1 MTAMQIIFLLVAVV
15 TLASAVL
22 TVTSRRIVHAALWL
36 IAALMGVAILF
47 ALLEAS
53 FFVVVQVLVY
63 VGAIAILILFAVM
76 LTRNAMLDVGPQV
89 RKGWLWAALGSAGIF
104 VLLVL
109 LLSGWDKFWT
119 PLQPLPANAVG
130 ILQLGEAMVAPDGFV
145 LPFEVASILLL
156 AALIGALYIAVER
169 RGGK

>member
-1 MTAMQIIFLLVAVV
+1 MTAMQIIFLLVAAV
-15 TLASAVL
+15 TLACAAL

-36 IAALMGVAILF
+36 IAALMGVAIVF

-63 VGAIAILILFAVM
+63 VGAIAILVLFAVM
-76 LTRNAMLDVGPQV
+76 LTRRAMMDVGPQI
-89 RKGWLWAALGSAGIF
+89 RKGWMWAALGSGALF
-104 VLLVL
+104 VLMVV
-109 LLSGWDKFWT
+109 LLSGWDKSQT
-119 PLQPLPANAVG
+119 PLAPLPAGAVNV
-130 ILQLGEAMVAPDGFV
+130 LQLGQALVSPDAFV
-145 LPFEVASILLL
+145 LPFEVASVLLL

>member
-1 MTAMQIIFLLVAVV
+1 MTAMQIIFILVAIV
-15 TLASAVL
+15 TLAGAVL

-36 IAALMGVAILF
+36 ILVLMGVAILF
-47 ALLEAS
+47 AMLEAS

-76 LTRNAMLDVGPQV
+76 LTRNAMEDVGPQL
-89 RKGWLWAALGSAGIF
+89 RKGWIWAALGSVGVFA
-104 VLLVL
+104 LLSL
-109 LLSGWDKFWT
+109 MLSGWDKFQT
-119 PLQPLPANAVG
+119 PLQPLPAQAVS
-130 ILQLGEAMVAPDGFV
+130 ILQLGQALVSPDGFV